1 MVIMKYIVVGLCC
14 FILSSC
20 ATISD
25 QAYHKIDCLNKET
38 CSDVELDTYIN
49 PVTTMV
55 IKNGL
60 SAHKSDDASIEKG
73 DKIDPTVFGSFYLEY
88 NERGQKFE
96 GDRQMAVIRRA
107 IDTSDKPI
115 YLVVYVHGWNNNA
128 DTTSVQKEFDTVT
141 FPYLL
146 ARRSF
151 QNPDMN
157 IIGVYVG
164 WRGAKYKYFPA
175 KFLTPL
181 DGARTADTIGSY
193 GEVRGDLIAL
203 AKRVEKSTHSGYSL
217 IIGHSFG
224 GRLLSRAFMDDL
236 ADIESIDD
244 WPLGSRSLLMCLNPA
259 ISAKAFDKVFNK
271 ADENKAG
278 LQRPVWLNVTSKDDF
293 TTRRLYPLARF
304 IGQNLSTEPVS
315 ANQTHKT
322 IGHYE
327 PYLSYEL
334 IIAEKD
340 KLSDKSHCSPNNDS
354 WFEVPSRESKHNNSN
369 NNSHRTQ
376 ANKAC
381 SEALYLYGNKSIT
394 NGKQR
399 SKMTEL
405 IALYENPAREASH
418 IWNIRMDESLLEQ
431 GSAESVLRKGG
442 HSADVRTVLG
452 RMLDDMLFTPPE
464 KPLD

>member
-14 FILSSC
+14 SILSSC

-25 QAYHKIDCLNKET
+25 QAYHKIDCLNKDT
-38 CSDVELDTYIN
+38 CSDIELDSYIN
-49 PVTTMV
+49 PVTTMI

-60 SAHKSDDASIEKG
+60 SAHRSEEASAEEG
-73 DKIDPTVFGSFYLEY
+73 DKLEPTAFNSFYLEY
-88 NERGQKFE
+88 DERGQKFE
-96 GDRQMAVIRRA
+96 GDRQMALIRRA
-107 IDTSDKPI
+107 IDTADKPI

-128 DTTSVQKEFDTVT
+128 DTTSMQKEFDTVS

-151 QNPDMN
+151 QNPEMT

-175 KFLTPL
+175 KVLAPL
-181 DGARTADTIGSY
+181 DRARTADAIGSY

-203 AKRVEKSTHSGYSL
+203 AKRVEKSNHSGYSL

-224 GRLLSRAFMDDL
+224 GRLLSRAFINDL
-236 ADIESIDD
+236 ARIKSIND

-259 ISAKAFDKVFNK
+259 ISAKAFDEVFSK
-271 ADENKAG
+271 TAKPEAG
-278 LQRPVWLNVTSKDDF
+278 LQRPIWLNVTSKDDF
-293 TTRRLYPLARF
+293 ITRRLYPLARF
-304 IGQNLSTEPVS
+304 IGQNLSTEPSTVT
-315 ANQTHKT
+315 QTHKT

-334 IIAEKD
+334 VIADKD
-340 KLSDKSHCSPNNDS
+340 KLSNTSYCNPDDDS
-354 WFEVPSRESKHNNSN
+354 WFEVPSRELKHNNN
-369 NNSHRTQ
+369 YQ

-381 SEALYLYGNKSIT
+381 SEALYLYGNKSLT
-394 NGKQR
+394 NEEQR
-399 SKMTEL
+399 NKMTEL
-405 IALYENPAREASH
+405 IALYEKPAKESGY
-418 IWNIRMDESLLEQ
+418 IWNIRMDESMLEH
-431 GSAESVLRKGG
+431 GSAESVLKKGA

>member
-1 MVIMKYIVVGLCC
+1 MKYIAVSLCC

-20 ATISD
+20 ATIPD
-25 QAYHKIDCLNKET
+25 QAYHKVECLNKET
-38 CSDVELDTYIN
+38 CSEMELDSYIK
-49 PVTTMV
+49 PVTNMV
-55 IKNGL
+55 VKNGL
-60 SAHKSDDASIEKG
+60 SAYKSDEVNRENG
-73 DKIDPTVFGSFYLEY
+73 DKVDPTAFSSFYLEY
-88 NERGQKFE
+88 DESGQKFE
-96 GDRQMAVIRRA
+96 GDRQMALIRRA

-128 DTTSVQKEFDTVT
+128 DTISVQKEFDTVT

-157 IIGVYVG
+157 IMGVYVG

-175 KFLTPL
+175 KVLTPL
-181 DGARTADTIGSY
+181 DRARAADAIGNY
-193 GEVRGDLIAL
+193 GEVRSDLISL

-224 GRLLSRAFMDDL
+224 GRLLSRAFMNDL
-236 ADIESIDD
+236 ATIKSINE

-259 ISAKAFDKVFNK
+259 ISAKAFDDVVNKVP
-271 ADENKAG
+271 DTGAG
-278 LQRPVWLNVTSKDDF
+278 LQRPVWLNVTSKHDF

-304 IGQNLSTEPVS
+304 IGQNLSTEPSTVT
-315 ANQTHKT
+315 QTHKT

-334 IIAEKD
+334 VIADKD
-340 KLSDKSHCSPNNDS
+340 KLSDTSYCNPDDDS
-354 WFEVPSRESKHNNSN
+354 WFEVPSRELKHNNN
-369 NNSHRTQ
+369 YQ

-381 SEALYLYGNKSIT
+381 SEALYLYGNKSLT
-394 NGKQR
+394 NEEQR
-399 SKMTEL
+399 NKMTEL
-405 IALYENPAREASH
+405 IALYEKPAKESGY
-418 IWNIRMDESLLEQ
+418 IWNIRIDESMLEQ
-431 GSAESVLRKGG
+431 ESAKSVFKKGG

-464 KPLD
+464 KLLD